1 MRNWIIGGAVA
12 AAGAFAVTSWWGV
25 RRLREQHS
33 RSAVGV
39 PAEAP
44 PPGLQ
49 QVAVVLN
56 PTKARAAEAKM
67 LIEAACRGAGWP
79 SPLVFETTSDDPGHS
94 MARKALEAKA
104 DVVIP
109 CGGDGTV
116 RVVAEALAGTDVALG
131 LVPLG
136 TGNLLARNLDLD
148 ITRLAQCVHTALFG
162 KQRRIDTATM
172 TLENRTTGS
181 KSEHTFLVIAGMG
194 MDAEILG
201 DTNEDLKK
209 AVGWIAYTEAG
220 IRHMPGRRRKK
231 VDISLDDGDFQTR
244 RVRSVL
250 FANCSKLPGGVDFI
264 PEAYLDD
271 GVLDI
276 VVMSPRS
283 LIGWLSMWAKITFQ
297 HNRPLPVM
305 SFYGA
310 QKVRIRSGEPV
321 ETQVDGDPTG
331 PATDI
336 SVDVH
341 PLSLLVRVGS

>member
-1 MRNWIIGGAVA
+1 MRNWIVGGSIA

-33 RSAVGV
+33 RSAVGE
-39 PAEAP
+39 PAQSP
-44 PPGLQ
+44 PPGPQ

-56 PTKARAAEAKM
+56 PIKARAAEAEM

-79 SPLVFETTSDDPGHS
+79 KPMVFETLVDDPGHS
-94 MARKALEAKA
+94 MARKALEAGA

-116 RVVAEALAGTDVALG
+116 RVVAEALAGTEVALG

-148 ITRLAQCVHTALFG
+148 VSNLSQCVHTALFG
-162 KQRRIDTATM
+162 RQRRIDTARM
-172 TLENRTTGS
+172 ELKNRVTGET
-181 KSEHTFLVIAGMG
+181 SEHTFLVIAGMG
-194 MDAEILG
+194 MDAEILS
-201 DTNEDLKK
+201 DTNEDLKR

-220 IRHMPGRRRKK
+220 IRHMPGRRRKR
-231 VDISLDDGDFQTR
+231 VEISLNDGDFQTR

-250 FANCSKLPGGVDFI
+250 FANCGKLPGGVDFI
-264 PEAYLDD
+264 PEAYVDD

-276 VVMSPRS
+276 VVMSPRT
-283 LIGWLSMWAKITFQ
+283 LIGWIAMYLKVTFQ
-297 HNRPLPVM
+297 HNRPVPAM

-310 QKVRIRSGEPV
+310 QNVRIRSAEPV
-321 ETQVDGDPTG
+321 ETQADGDPTG

-336 SVDVH
+336 RVEVK
-341 PLSLLVRVGS
+341 PLSLLARVAH

>member
-1 MRNWIIGGAVA
+1 MRNWIAAGAIT

-33 RSAVGV
+33 RSAVAE
-39 PAEAP
+39 PAQTP
-44 PPGLQ
+44 RPGPQ
-49 QVAVVLN
+49 QVAVILN
-56 PTKARAAEAKM
+56 PTKARAAEAEM

-79 SPLVFETTSDDPGHS
+79 KPLVFETLEDDPGHS
-94 MARKALEAKA
+94 MTRDALEAGA

-148 ITRLAQCVHTALFG
+148 ITNLSHCVHAALFG

-172 TLENRTTGS
+172 ALENRVTGA
-181 KSEHTFLVIAGMG
+181 KSQHTFLVIAGMG
-194 MDAEILG
+194 MDAEILS
-201 DTNEDLKK
+201 DTSEDLKR

-220 IRHMPGRRRKK
+220 IRHMPGRRRKR
-231 VDISLDDGDFQTR
+231 VEISLNDSEFQTR
-244 RVRSVL
+244 RIRSIL
-250 FANCSKLPGGVDFI
+250 FANCGKLPGGVDFI
-264 PEAYLDD
+264 PDAYIDD
-271 GVLDI
+271 GVLDV
-276 VVMSPRS
+276 VVMSPRT
-283 LIGWLSMWAKITFQ
+283 LIGWLAMYLKVTFQ
-297 HNRPLPVM
+297 HNRPVPAM

-310 QKVRIRSGEPV
+310 QKVRIRSAEPV
-321 ETQVDGDPTG
+321 ETQADGDPTG

-336 SVDVH
+336 QVEVH
-341 PLSLLVRVGS
+341 PLSLLARVAR

>member
-1 MRNWIIGGAVA
+1 MRNWVIAGAVTT
-12 AAGAFAVTSWWGV
+12 AGAVAVTSWWGV

-33 RSAVGV
+33 RSAVGE
-39 PAEAP
+39 PAQAP
-44 PPGLQ
+44 PPGHQ
-49 QVAVVLN
+49 QVAVILN
-56 PTKARAAEAKM
+56 PTKARAAEAEM

-79 SPLVFETTSDDPGHS
+79 KPIVFETTAEDPGHS
-94 MARKALEAKA
+94 MTRQALEAGA

-116 RVVAEALAGTDVALG
+116 RVVAEALAGSDVALG

-148 ITRLAQCVHTALFG
+148 LTRISQCVHTALFG
-162 KQRRIDTATM
+162 RQRRIDTATM
-172 TLENRTTGS
+172 SLEDRTTGK
-181 KSEHTFLVIAGMG
+181 KSTHTFLVIAGMG
-194 MDAEILG
+194 MDAEILS
-201 DTNEDLKK
+201 DTNEDLKR

-220 IRHMPGRRRKK
+220 IRHMPGRRRKR
-231 VDISLDDGDFQTR
+231 VDISLNDSDFQTR

-264 PEAYLDD
+264 PEAYIDD

-276 VVMSPRS
+276 VIMSPRS
-283 LIGWLSMWAKITFQ
+283 LIGWVAMYIKILFQ
-297 HNRPLPVM
+297 HNHPLPVM

-310 QKVRIRSGEPV
+310 QKVRLRSAEPL
-321 ETQVDGDPTG
+321 ETQADGDPTG

-336 SVDVH
+336 EVEVH
-341 PLSLLVRVGS
+341 PLSLLVRVTH